1 METMDGLDFD
11 AAILPAALRPLV
23 PHYQRFAVAD
33 DVEREHLIQQ
43 ATADDLQQL
52 VEAVN
57 PRWPEIN
64 AFLEFDSA
72 SNEESLT
79 DSLAQAAMEAQIE
92 LKARAL

>member
-1 METMDGLDFD
+1 MEIIDGLDFD
-11 AAILPAALRPLV
+11 AASLRAALRPLV
-23 PHYQRFAVAD
+23 PHYRRFAVAD

-52 VEAVN
+52 VQAVN

-64 AFLEFDSA
+64 AF
-72 SNEESLT
+72 
-79 DSLAQAAMEAQIE
+79 LAQAAMEAQIE